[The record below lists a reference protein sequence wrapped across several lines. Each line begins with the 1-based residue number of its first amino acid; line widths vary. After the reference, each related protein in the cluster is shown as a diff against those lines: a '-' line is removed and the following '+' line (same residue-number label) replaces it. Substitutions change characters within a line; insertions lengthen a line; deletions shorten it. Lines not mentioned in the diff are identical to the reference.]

1 VTVVGRDR
9 RERHIPLPDGGE
21 LVLAWAARTDTGRR
35 RTANEDSAVVGFP
48 VFAVAD
54 GMGGH
59 AAGDRASAIVVE
71 RLARERGAGFL
82 DLARLER
89 AIVDAAHD
97 IDELGDGTPS
107 GTGTTLTGA
116 ALVLDDGEPV
126 FAVFNIGDSRVYR
139 FEGNELVQLT
149 VDHSVVQ
156 ELVDAG
162 EISREDA
169 ERHPEANVIT
179 RAIGFHD
186 DPDPDVWAVPLHAGM
201 RLLMCSDGLTKEI
214 GDDRIRLHLAAG
226 MPPGE
231 TAGALVDAA
240 LAAGGRDNVTVV
252 VVDVLD
258 LRDTVDTVHP
268 RSGGAPE

>member
-1 VTVVGRDR
+1 VTLVGRDR
-9 RERHIPLPDGGE
+9 RERRIPLPEGGE
-21 LVLAWAARTDTGRR
+21 LVLAWAARTDTGRKR
-35 RTANEDSAVVGFP
+35 AANEDSAVVGFP

-71 RLARERGAGFL
+71 RLGRERGAGFL

-89 AIVDAAHD
+89 AIIEAAHD
-97 IDELGDGTPS
+97 IDELGDGVAS

-116 ALVLDDGEPV
+116 AVVLDDGEPV

-162 EISREDA
+162 VISRRDA
-169 ERHPEANVIT
+169 EHHPEANVIT

-186 DPDPDVWAVPLHAGM
+186 DPDPDVWAVPLHAGL
-201 RLLMCSDGLTKEI
+201 RLLLCSDGLTKEVD
-214 GDDRIRLHLAAG
+214 DDRIRLHMAAG

-240 LAAGGRDNVTVV
+240 LAHGGRDNVTVV

-258 LRDTVDTVHP
+258 LRDTVDTLHP
-268 RSGGAPE
+268 RSGAAPE

>member
-1 VTVVGRDR
+1 MTIVGRDR
-9 RERHIPLPDGGE
+9 RERHIPLPDRPGE
-21 LVLAWAARTDTGRR
+21 LVLAWAARTDTGRKR
-35 RTANEDSAVVGFP
+35 RAKEDSAVIGFP
-48 VFAVAD
+48 IFAVAE

-59 AAGDRASAIVVE
+59 AAGDRASAIVAE
-71 RLARERGAGFL
+71 RLGRERGAAFL
-82 DLARLER
+82 DLPRLER
-89 AIVDAAHD
+89 AIVEAAAD
-97 IDELGDGTPS
+97 IDELGDGVPS
-107 GTGTTLTGA
+107 GVGTTLTGA
-116 ALVLDDGEPV
+116 ALVVDDGEPV

-139 FEGNELVQLT
+139 FEANELTQLT

-162 EISREDA
+162 VLARRDA

-186 DPDPDVWAVPLHAGM
+186 DPDPDVWAVPAKAGL

-214 GDDRIRLHLAAG
+214 DDDRIRLHLAAG

-231 TAGALVDAA
+231 TAAALVDAA
-240 LAAGGRDNVTVV
+240 LASGGRDNVTVV

-258 LRDTVDTVHP
+258 VRDTSDTPDP
-268 RSGGAPE
+268 R

>member
-1 VTVVGRDR
+1 MTVVGRDR
-9 RERHIPLPDGGE
+9 RERHIPIPDRGE
-21 LVLAWAARTDTGRR
+21 LVLAWAVRSDTGHKRA
-35 RTANEDSAVVGFP
+35 ANEDSAVVGFP
-48 VFAVAD
+48 IFAVAD

-71 RLARERGAGFL
+71 RLGRERGASFL
-82 DLARLER
+82 ALDRLER
-89 AIVDAAHD
+89 AIVEAAHE
-97 IDELGDGTPS
+97 IDALGDATPS
-107 GTGTTLTGA
+107 GVGTTLTGA
-116 ALVLDDGEPV
+116 ALVVDDGEPV

-139 FEGNELVQLT
+139 FEANELVQLT

-162 EISREDA
+162 TLSREDA

-186 DPDPDVWAVPLHAGM
+186 DPDPDVWAVPARPGL
-201 RLLMCSDGLTKEI
+201 RLLMCSDGLTKEV

-226 MPPGE
+226 MPPDE
-231 TAGALVDAA
+231 TAAALVDAA

-258 LRDTVDTVHP
+258 LRDTSDTPAP
-268 RSGGAPE
+268 R

>member
-1 VTVVGRDR
+1 VTIVGRDR
-9 RERHIPLPDGGE
+9 RERHIRIPDRPGE
-21 LVLAWAARTDTGRR
+21 LVLAWAVRSDTGHRR
-35 RTANEDSAVVGFP
+35 RGNEDSAVVGFP
-48 VFAVAD
+48 IFAVAD

-59 AAGDRASAIVVE
+59 SAGDRASAIVVE
-71 RLARERGAGFL
+71 RLGRERGASFL

-89 AIVDAAHD
+89 AIVEAAHE
-97 IDELGDGTPS
+97 IDVLGDAMPS
-107 GTGTTLTGA
+107 GVGTTLTGA
-116 ALVLDDGEPV
+116 ALVVDDGEPV

-139 FEGNELVQLT
+139 FEANELVQLT

-162 EISREDA
+162 ALSRADA
-169 ERHPEANVIT
+169 EHHPEANVIT
-179 RAIGFHD
+179 RA
-186 DPDPDVWAVPLHAGM
+186 DVWAVPARAGL

-226 MPPGE
+226 MPPDE
-231 TAGALVDAA
+231 TASALVDAA

-258 LRDTVDTVHP
+258 LRDTVDTPSP
-268 RSGGAPE
+268 R

>member
-1 VTVVGRDR
+1 MTVVGRDR
-9 RERHIPLPDGGE
+9 RERHIEIPGRGE
-21 LVLAWAARTDTGRR
+21 LVLAWAVRTDTGRK

-71 RLARERGAGFL
+71 RLGRERGAAFL
-82 DLARLER
+82 DLRRLER
-89 AIVDAAHD
+89 AIVEAAHE
-97 IDELGDGTPS
+97 IDELGDATPS
-107 GTGTTLTGA
+107 GMGTTLTGA
-116 ALVLDDGEPV
+116 ALVVDDGEPV

-162 EISREDA
+162 SISRAEA

-186 DPDPDVWAVPLHAGM
+186 DPDPDVWAVPARPGL
-201 RLLMCSDGLTKEI
+201 RLLMCSDGLTKEV

-231 TAGALVDAA
+231 TAAALVDAA

-258 LRDTVDTVHP
+258 LRDTSDTRGP
-268 RSGGAPE
+268 R

>member
-1 VTVVGRDR
+1 MTIVGRDR
-9 RERHIPLPDGGE
+9 RERHIAIPDRTGE
-21 LVLAWAARTDTGRR
+21 LVLAWAVRTDAGHKRS
-35 RTANEDSAVVGFP
+35 ANEDSAVVGFP
-48 VFAVAD
+48 IFAVAD

-59 AAGDRASAIVVE
+59 AAGDRASAIIVE
-71 RLARERGAGFL
+71 RLGRERGAGFL

-89 AIVDAAHD
+89 AIVEAAHD
-97 IDELGDGTPS
+97 IDELGDAMPS
-107 GTGTTLTGA
+107 GVGTTLTGA
-116 ALVLDDGEPV
+116 ALVVDDGEPV

-139 FEGNELVQLT
+139 FEANELVQLT

-162 EISREDA
+162 ALSRADA

-186 DPDPDVWAVPLHAGM
+186 DPDPDVWAVPARPGL
-201 RLLMCSDGLTKEI
+201 RLLLCSDGFTKEVD
-214 GDDRIRLHLAAG
+214 DDRIRLHLAAG

-231 TAGALVDAA
+231 TAAALVDAA

-252 VVDVLD
+252 VIDVLD
-258 LRDTVDTVHP
+258 LRDTADTRSP
-268 RSGGAPE
+268 R